1 MKASY
6 ITQAVL
12 VILVFVGVLMANMA
26 SAGVDRIKNNWPE
39 YRCNP
44 AVMPFAA
51 TFGHDP
57 VTNFSECISGMMSSA
72 GSLLTAPFSQNLSVF
87 TGAPSFG
94 SSAPTG
100 GLGGSLTGSV
110 GASRGMF
117 ANVRANLATITQ
129 SVFGIFLNLMIEV
142 QKLFINLKDLISKLL
157 GAIATVVYFVET
169 ATKGLSAVWEGPPGG
184 LMRGLCFAPCT
195 KVRLVDGSRAR
206 MDGLKPGA
214 TLKSGAE
221 VCAVME
227 IGNTRGDGQPLEA
240 MYTLPGGED
249 DEDVVV
255 SGSHLVY
262 DPAVKDYVAVRELC
276 PVKTGAKLAQAPYP
290 TLYCLIT
297 SDHTIPLGSWVFHDW
312 EDNNGSKSKDIA

>member
-6 ITQAVL
+6 ITQVVL
-12 VILVFVGVLMANMA
+12 IILVFAGVLMANMA

-57 VTNFSECISGMMSSA
+57 VTNFSECISGMMSGA
-72 GSLLTAPFSQNLSVF
+72 GTLLTAPFSHNLTMF
-87 TGAPSFG
+87 TGGPSFG
-94 SSAPTG
+94 SAPATG

-117 ANVRANLATITQ
+117 ANVRANLGNITQ
-129 SVFGIFLNLMIEV
+129 SVFGVFLNLMIEV
-142 QKLFINLKDLISKLL
+142 QKLFLNLKDLMSKLL
-157 GAIATVVYFVET
+157 GAIATIVYFVET
-169 ATKGLSAVWEGPPGG
+169 ATKGLSAVWNGPPGG
-184 LMRGLCFAPCT
+184 LMRGLCFAPAT
-195 KVRLVDGSRAR
+195 RVALASGARSR
-206 MDGLKPGA
+206 MDHLQPGDVLA
-214 TLKSGAE
+214 SGTQ
-221 VCAVME
+221 VRAVMK
-227 IGNTRGDGQPLEA
+227 IGNTSAAGEPIEA

-249 DEDVVV
+249 GEDVVV

-262 DPAVKDYVAVRELC
+262 SPSASDYIPVRDLC
-276 PVKTGAKLAQAPYP
+276 AKSSGARLSTKAYP
-290 TLYCLIT
+290 TLACLIT

-312 EDNNGSKSKDIA
+312 EDNNGSKSKDVA